1 MWELDYKESWA
12 LKNWC
17 FWTLVLEKTLERP
30 LNCKEIQPVNS
41 KGNQSW
47 IFSGRTDAE
56 AETPILWPPDAKNWL
71 FGKDSDAG
79 RDLGQEEK
87 GTREDWDGWMA
98 SPTRWT
104 WVWVNSGSS
113 GQGGLACCDSWG
125 RKELDTTEWLNWT
138 ELMCLD
144 AMISIFWMLN
154 FKPAFSPSSIPGI
167 FQAKILWVGC
177 RFLLQGIFS
186 THGLNPLLPGFP
198 VLHYLPEF
206 AQTYIHWV
214 SDAIQPSPSL
224 SPPSPP
230 AFNLS
235 QHQGLFQ
242 WVGSSH
248 QVAKVLELQLQ
259 YQSFQRIFGIDFL

>member
-1 MWELDYKESWA
+1 MAGWHHRLDGGE
-12 LKNWC
+12 
-17 FWTLVLEKTLERP
+17 FEWTPGV
-30 LNCKEIQPVNS
+30 
-41 KGNQSW
+41 G
-47 IFSGRTDAE
+47 D
-56 AETPILWPPDAKNWL
+56 
-71 FGKDSDAG
+71 
-79 RDLGQEEK
+79 GQ
-87 GTREDWDGWMA
+87 
-98 SPTRWT
+98 
-104 WVWVNSGSS
+104 V
-113 GQGGLACCDSWG
+113 GLACCDSWG
-125 RKELDTTEWLNWT
+125 LKASDTTEWLNWT

-214 SDAIQPSPSL
+214 SDAMQPSHRL
-224 SPPSPP
+224 SSSSPP

-235 QHQGLFQ
+235 QYQGCLWF
-242 WVGSSH
+242 H
-248 QVAKVLELQLQ
+248 IN
-259 YQSFQRIFGIDFL
+259 FRRIFSKSVKSTAGMLIQIC